1 MGLGA
6 FTKVVGDAGITV
18 ARRARIPVTTGNS
31 YSASGALWAAADA
44 MRRMGLVQ
52 VPKDGSRLPAKT
64 MVIGASGSIG
74 SVSARLLA
82 MAFDEV
88 VIAGRDMKKLE
99 DLRRSILQDT
109 PDANVVCSTD
119 YDPLLADM
127 DMIVTSTSGAGK
139 KILDITKVKPGCVIT
154 DVARPLD
161 LPPEEVAKRPDVL
174 VIESGE
180 IELPT
185 KVRGLKSIGLPPN
198 VIYACLAE
206 TIVLAL
212 EGRFEVFTIGR
223 DTEWEKVKEIYKLGL
238 KHGMKLA
245 AISGVK
251 GVYSDE
257 DIARVVTLAKQA
269 RRTWK
274 GSAGGSAEPAPAR
287 RAARKSTSSQSKV
300 QEPVAKEV
308 AKDVEAEVAPKARAK
323 RATAKKAAKKAVTK
337 KAPARRSSARKAAGA
352 VPADDAAS

>member
-1 MGLGA
+1 M
-6 FTKVVGDAGITV
+6 K
-18 ARRARIPVTTGNS
+18 
-31 YSASGALWAAADA
+31 
-44 MRRMGLVQ
+44 RMGLVKPAGKGQ
-52 VPKDGSRLPAKT
+52 RIQAKT
-64 MVIGASGSIG
+64 MVIGATGSIG
-74 SVSARLLA
+74 SVSARLMA

-88 VIAGRDMKKLE
+88 VIAARDLKKLE
-99 DLRRSILQDT
+99 ELKASILLDT
-109 PDANVVCSTD
+109 PDAKVTCSID
-119 YDPLLADM
+119 HDGLLADM

-212 EGRFEVFTIGR
+212 EGRFEVFTVGR
-223 DTEWEKVKEIYKLGL
+223 DTEWEKVKQIYKLGL
-238 KHGMKLA
+238 KHGMKLS

-251 GVYSDE
+251 GVYSDA
-257 DIARVVTLAKQA
+257 DIAKVVALAKTA
-269 RRTWK
+269 RLTWQ
-274 GSAGGSAEPAPAR
+274 GGTGA
-287 RAARKSTSSQSKV
+287 
-300 QEPVAKEV
+300 
-308 AKDVEAEVAPKARAK
+308 APKAAAAAPAK
-323 RATAKKAAKKAVTK
+323 RV
-337 KAPARRSSARKAAGA
+337 SARKAAAKAATAAAEAPVAAAAPKPARKAAARKTVAAAAA
-352 VPADDAAS
+352 VEAAATPVPPAKKAATRRAPAARKTAAKTTAAAAAS

>member
-1 MGLGA
+1 
-6 FTKVVGDAGITV
+6 
-18 ARRARIPVTTGNS
+18 
-31 YSASGALWAAADA
+31 
-44 MRRMGLVQ
+44 
-52 VPKDGSRLPAKT
+52 
-64 MVIGASGSIG
+64 MVIGATGSIG

-88 VIAGRDMKKLE
+88 VIAARDLKKLE
-99 DLRRSILQDT
+99 ELKASILEDT
-109 PDANVVCSTD
+109 PDAKVTCSID
-119 YDPLLADM
+119 YDNLLSDM

-161 LPPEEVAKRPDVL
+161 LPPSEVAKRPDVL

-185 KVRGLKSIGLPPN
+185 KVKGMKTIGLPPN

-212 EGRFEVFTIGR
+212 EGRFEVFTVGR

-238 KHGMKLA
+238 KHGMKLS

-257 DIARVVTLAKQA
+257 DIAKVVTLAKKA
-269 RRTWK
+269 RLTWK
-274 GSAGGSAEPAPAR
+274 GA
-287 RAARKSTSSQSKV
+287 
-300 QEPVAKEV
+300 EV
-308 AKDVEAEVAPKARAK
+308 AKTTPASKAPAKKAPAKKAPAKKVAAKAVVATKKAPAK
-323 RATAKKAAKKAVTK
+323 KVAAKKAAKKTTK
-337 KAPARRSSARKAAGA
+337 
-352 VPADDAAS
+352 

>member
-1 MGLGA
+1 
-6 FTKVVGDAGITV
+6 V
-18 ARRARIPVTTGNS
+18 ARRASIPITTGNS

-44 MRRMGLVQ
+44 MKRMGLVQ
-52 VPKDGSRLPAKT
+52 RPGPGEKRIKAKT

-99 DLRRSILQDT
+99 ELKASILQDT
-109 PDANVVCSTD
+109 PDAKVVCSID
-119 YDPLLADM
+119 YDALLGDM

-161 LPPEEVAKRPDVL
+161 LPPSEVAKRPDVL
-174 VIESGE
+174 VVESGE

-185 KVRGLKSIGLPPN
+185 KVKGMKSIGLPPN

-245 AISGVK
+245 AISGVN
-251 GVYSDE
+251 GPFTDE
-257 DIARVVTLAKQA
+257 HIANVVKLAK
-269 RRTWK
+269 
-274 GSAGGSAEPAPAR
+274 
-287 RAARKSTSSQSKV
+287 
-300 QEPVAKEV
+300 
-308 AKDVEAEVAPKARAK
+308 KARLTWTGSSTPA
-323 RATAKKAAKKAVTK
+323 AAPAKKAASKKAAAPAAVPAKAAPKPAVKATATAKPAAKKANGKAPAKKAVAAKKTAIPKAAVAKPVAAPKK
-337 KAPARRSSARKAAGA
+337 KAAPRKTAAA
-352 VPADDAAS
+352 